1 MSETTISPPP
11 ELQVLKSLQST
22 CTLLRRTP
30 NVALAKAV
38 IAEEERIM
46 KRIER
51 LEAAAAMASVPDAP
65 TEEVPA

>member
-1 MSETTISPPP
+1 MSDIHSPP

-30 NVALAKAV
+30 DVALAKAV
-38 IAEEERIM
+38 IAEEERLL

-51 LEAAAAMASVPDAP
+51 LEAAAAMASVPEAP
-65 TEEVPA
+65 TEEVAV

>member
-1 MSETTISPPP
+1 MSDIHSPP

-30 NVALAKAV
+30 DVALAKAV
-38 IAEEERIM
+38 LAEEERLV

-51 LEAAAAMASVPDAP
+51 LLASTATASVEAS
-65 TEEVPA
+65 TEEVPV

>member
-1 MSETTISPPP
+1 MSQTTICPP

-22 CTLLRRTP
+22 CTLLRRTAD
-30 NVALAKAV
+30 VAFAKAV
-38 IAEEERIM
+38 IAEEERLLR
-46 KRIER
+46 RIER